1 MKKATLFFFFPL
13 FFYSCKKDS
22 PAPVSYTKVSVTKLT
37 ILASPAT
44 NNSGGDWDNALAG
57 YYPDVYFKIT
67 NTGTTT
73 ALYSLPVANRQENM
87 KQSDLPV
94 SWAASSGAPFF
105 VLSNLSQVVDVDL
118 YDYESIGSDEYMGSA
133 TFNFSSYTSG
143 SNSYPPSITVT
154 TNRMSIKLDL
164 IWLQ

>member
-44 NNSGGDWDNALAG
+44 NNSGGDWDN
-57 YYPDVYFKIT
+57 
-67 NTGTTT
+67 

-143 SNSYPPSITVT
+143 SNSYPPAITVT